1 MSVQKRYAGRSDVP
15 LTEVGVDQAAAA
27 AKRLAPAGIDV
38 IVTSPLLRATQT
50 AQEVAEVTGAPVVT
64 DEGFRETDFGAWEG
78 LTFAEVRQRWP
89 AEMTA
94 WLADP
99 AVPPPGGESLTEVG
113 GRVTEALHR
122 VLAGRERQTIL
133 IVSHVTPIKTLV
145 AAALLA
151 PPAALYRM
159 HLDVAALCEIDWYAD
174 GPAVLRSF
182 NDTGHMAGRWWRAS
196 GRRPAQ
202 HQQDQALDRCDRTG
216 PQAAHCA
223 GPPRL
228 QQKAVLLT
236 GPPCVVFACLHEV
249 FMDGHGLLSLA
260 MAGLL
265 CGLIVIPRPHKKLT
279 SPAKHLLG
287 HSRGGV

>member
-1 MSVQKRYAGRSDVP
+1 MPAQSEPTVTLLLRHGQTPMSVQKRYAGRSDVP
-15 LTEVGVDQAAAA
+15 LTETGVLQAAAA
-27 AKRLAPAGIDV
+27 AKRLASAGIGV
-38 IVTSPLLRATQT
+38 IVTSPLLRATRT
-50 AQEVAEVTGAPVVT
+50 AQEVAEVTGAPVVI

-99 AVPPPGGESLTEVG
+99 AVAPPGGESLAEVSV
-113 GRVTEALHR
+113 RVTEALHR

-182 NDTGHMAGRWWRAS
+182 NDTGH
-196 GRRPAQ
+196 
-202 HQQDQALDRCDRTG
+202 
-216 PQAAHCA
+216 
-223 GPPRL
+223 
-228 QQKAVLLT
+228 LT
-236 GPPCVVFACLHEV
+236 G
-249 FMDGHGLLSLA
+249 
-260 MAGLL
+260 
-265 CGLIVIPRPHKKLT
+265 
-279 SPAKHLLG
+279 
-287 HSRGGV
+287 

>member
-1 MSVQKRYAGRSDVP
+1 MPAQSDPTATLLLRHGETPMSVQKRYAGRSDVP
-15 LTEVGVDQAAAA
+15 LTDTGVLQAAAA
-27 AKRLAPAGIDV
+27 AKRLASAGIGV

-64 DEGFRETDFGAWEG
+64 DEGFRETDFGAWDG

-89 AEMTA
+89 AEVTT

-99 AVPPPGGESLTEVG
+99 AVAPPGGESLVEVG
-113 GRVTEALHR
+113 ARVTEALHR
-122 VLAGRERQTIL
+122 VLTGHQQQTIL

-182 NDTGHMAGRWWRAS
+182 NDTGH
-196 GRRPAQ
+196 
-202 HQQDQALDRCDRTG
+202 
-216 PQAAHCA
+216 
-223 GPPRL
+223 
-228 QQKAVLLT
+228 LT
-236 GPPCVVFACLHEV
+236 G
-249 FMDGHGLLSLA
+249 
-260 MAGLL
+260 
-265 CGLIVIPRPHKKLT
+265 
-279 SPAKHLLG
+279 
-287 HSRGGV
+287 